1 MKEVNERKENKK
13 MIYLVIGLLTL
24 ILSTAGA
31 TYAYFTATDN
41 DTDTITGNMAT
52 ITFELAV
59 TKMTTVDEEK
69 PDSTNERGLI
79 PLSNSMVEYAV
90 ANRSVGNNG
99 ICKDDNGNAVCQ
111 IYKITVTNTGTAGM
125 LLDGYVTLTGGTGS
139 PTDLPNYT
147 YADTDT
153 ANKAKPYDVNYYTT
167 NNGNTVVDTSK
178 VKNATTMRWSQV
190 FCDETSGVVSNC
202 TTAGRTTTNAT
213 KSTNGVDKGITTGDA
228 NKWGTILNT
237 GTTTDTETINT
248 VTVNHGESAKNR
260 KQMLTSNITTKA
272 MIAGS
277 EYDVI
282 NTNFIRISN
291 HDGSATSYTRTADVT
306 SALMFNEFLSPQD
319 ATTNP
324 IGGSSATY
332 TDSQV
337 YYIVVWLSETG
348 TNQTLTTPESRVGF
362 FSGVVKFISA
372 QGSEVTAT
380 FTDYTRV
387 PSDNL

>member
-1 MKEVNERKENKK
+1 MKEVNEKKENKR

-52 ITFELAV
+52 IEFDLAV
-59 TKMTTVDEEK
+59 TKMTTVDDEK
-69 PDSTNERGLI
+69 VDGTNTRGLI

-90 ANRSVGNNG
+90 ANRSIGNNG

-125 LLDGYVTLTGGTGS
+125 FLDGYVTLTGGTGT
-139 PTDLPNYT
+139 PTD
-147 YADTDT
+147 
-153 ANKAKPYDVNYYTT
+153 TT
-167 NNGNTVVDTSK
+167 NTN
-178 VKNATTMRWSQV
+178 NATTMRWSQV

-202 TTAGRTTTNAT
+202 TTSGLTTTNAT
-213 KSTNGVDKGITTGDA
+213 KSANGVDKGITTGTA
-228 NKWGTILNT
+228 NKWDTILNT
-237 GTTTDTETINT
+237 GTTTDA
-248 VTVNHGESAKNR
+248 AKNTEQILIDF
-260 KQMLTSNITTKA
+260 KDNAQTGKKGITTKA

-282 NTNFIRISN
+282 NTNFIRISD
-291 HDGSATSYTRTADVT
+291 HDGSSANYTRTADVT
-306 SALMFNEFLSPQD
+306 SALMFNEFLSSSD
-319 ATTNP
+319 GTENNP
-324 IGGSSATY
+324 AGGSSAAY

-348 TNQTLTTPESRVGF
+348 TNQTLTTPTARVGF
-362 FSGVVKFISA
+362 FNGVVKFISA

-380 FTDYTRV
+380 FTDYTSV